1 MIVIWNEK
9 IRTTTKK
16 FQSKE
21 KKCARSGTKKK
32 LLLFYSFLK
41 INDSTL
47 PNFISKLLSF
57 FFLLVQGVVTF
68 ICWCLFSTKKK
79 SEQTNRRLCFK
90 RIIIIIIIANI
101 LLEIKF

>member
-1 MIVIWNEK
+1 MLFE
-9 IRTTTKK
+9 TKRSAQQQK
-16 FQSKE
+16 NSKV
-21 KKCARSGTKKK
+21 KKKNVLVQELKKK

-90 RIIIIIIIANI
+90 RIIIIIANI